1 MERSPLVPWVDD
13 IYDVHEVMLWISEAL
28 RENDQEGSY
37 GLVVGMNV
45 KNEVFPAVVFGFPN
59 VDSVAVHGEG
69 LGLPFYVRPDR
80 MTNDA
85 TNLFSC
91 PWAWNPIRDEVI
103 TLSGL
108 SIGGASCLEDAGSFG
123 GFLVDDGGDIHG
135 MTARHCVPGMR
146 DGDPITSPSS
156 LELTARFQ
164 YIVNYTQYQP
174 EKFVRRIARVR
185 EAEELLN
192 TYRFVDR
199 ADGVPCKIERN
210 PRTIMLEGPKIG
222 IVEHVAFE
230 NKAGL
235 LSAHNARLTAASE
248 KPFPELPPDVLSR
261 LDYAIYSVESK

>member
-1 MERSPLVPWVDD
+1 
-13 IYDVHEVMLWISEAL
+13 MLWISETL
-28 RENDQEGSY
+28 RENNQEGSY

-45 KNEVFPAVVFGFPN
+45 KNEVSPAVVFGFPD
-59 VDSVAVHGEG
+59 VDSVAVHGVG

-80 MTNDA
+80 MTNSA
-85 TNLFSC
+85 TNLLGC
-91 PWAWNPIRDEVI
+91 PWARKPIRDEVI

-108 SIGGASCLEDAGSFG
+108 SIGGASCLEAAGSFG

-135 MTARHCVPGMR
+135 MTTRHCVPGMR
-146 DGDPITSPSS
+146 DGDPVSSPPS

-164 YIVNYTQYQP
+164 YIVNYTRYQP
-174 EKFVRRIARVR
+174 EKFVKQITKDR
-185 EAEELLN
+185 EVEELLN
-192 TYRFVDR
+192 TYCLVDR
-199 ADGVPCKIERN
+199 ADGVPCKIEGN
-210 PRTIMLEGPKIG
+210 PRAVMLEGPKIG

-235 LSAHNARLTAASE
+235 LSAHNARLTVANE